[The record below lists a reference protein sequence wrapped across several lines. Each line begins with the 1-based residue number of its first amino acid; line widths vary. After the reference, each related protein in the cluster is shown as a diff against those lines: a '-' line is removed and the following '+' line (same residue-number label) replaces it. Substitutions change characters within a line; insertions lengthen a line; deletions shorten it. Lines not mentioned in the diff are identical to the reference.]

1 MRKTFLIGMVLI
13 LMLFLLPSCAA
24 GISREEYDRVSS
36 DLAAA
41 QTQNQSLQADLT
53 EAQADL
59 TEAQADLTEAQAD
72 LTEAQAQIQSL
83 QRDGGV
89 AGEKCIEALAYA
101 EYFDVLMNPV
111 WKDAGL
117 TPRFVFEDEIEWMLE
132 LRSRASDMGD
142 TELTSYVKELGSGD
156 EATMQATMTALWDYC
171 LDRIEEALK

>member
-24 GISREEYDRVSS
+24 GISREEYDRISS

-59 TEAQADLTEAQAD
+59 AEAQADLA
-72 LTEAQAQIQSL
+72 EAQAQIQSL
-83 QRDGGV
+83 QSDGGV

-101 EYFDVLMNPV
+101 EYVDVLMNPV

-117 TPRFVFEDEIEWMLE
+117 TPRFIFEDEIEWMLE

-156 EATMQATMTALWDYC
+156 GATMQATMTALWDYC

>member
-24 GISREEYDRVSS
+24 GISREEYDRVGS

-53 EAQADL
+53 EAQTQIQSL
-59 TEAQADLTEAQAD
+59 QADLTEV
-72 LTEAQAQIQSL
+72 QAQIQSL
-83 QRDGGV
+83 QSDGGV

-101 EYFDVLMNPV
+101 EYLDILMNPV

-117 TPRFVFEDEIEWMLE
+117 TPRFAFEDEIEWMLE

-142 TELTSYVKELGSGD
+142 TELTSYVKELGPGD
-156 EATMQATMTALWDYC
+156 EAATQAAITKLWDYC
-171 LDRIEEALK
+171 LDRIEKALK

>member
-24 GISREEYDRVSS
+24 GISREEYDRISS

-59 TEAQADLTEAQAD
+59 TEAQADLA
-72 LTEAQAQIQSL
+72 EAQAQIQSL
-83 QRDGGV
+83 QSDGGV

-101 EYFDVLMNPV
+101 EYVDVLMNPV

-117 TPRFVFEDEIEWMLE
+117 TPRFIFEDEIEWMLE